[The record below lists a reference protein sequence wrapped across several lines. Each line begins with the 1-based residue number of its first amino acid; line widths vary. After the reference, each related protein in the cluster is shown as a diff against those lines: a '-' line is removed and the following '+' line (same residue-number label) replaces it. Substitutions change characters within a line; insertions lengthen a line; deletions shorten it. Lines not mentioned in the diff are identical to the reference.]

1 LILKL
6 LAKKLPLKK
15 STPFEFHT
23 FSVGEKTIMHGL
35 VEGRAGKYGKTM
47 WGKCGELELGSHRIS
62 EELKNLGLSKSA
74 RSGFSGESAMSKLH
88 YPDKQWDKDTLE
100 LVS

>member
-74 RSGFSGESAMSKLH
+74 RSEFSGESAMSKLH